1 MASEHRMAMHVRRF
15 ALLSNARV
23 ERAFDLSCFISLR
36 HIAAMR
42 LTATNYL
49 DVISSWCFWA
59 TPAWEELRVRYRD
72 QVDFNWKIALMD
84 KSGLPPTRAHTE
96 WYYRR
101 SGMLMRSPFMLDT
114 NWVEEGRAEYP
125 EPNCVA
131 EAARDLGVKDDR
143 AWIALSNAELRQGLK
158 ITDWKIATKVVA
170 DATGIDQA
178 RLLERAQSPEIDA
191 RVRKTTADFH
201 ALQVTQRPT
210 IVIDSPIG
218 DRAVFSGFAKIAP
231 LAATI
236 DAMLDDIVGYEAH
249 AAHFGSP
256 PP

>member
-15 ALLSNARV
+15 ALLSNVRA
-23 ERAFDLSCFISLR
+23 ERAFDLSRLISLR

-59 TPAWEELRVRYRD
+59 TPAWQELRARYRD

-114 NWVEEGRAEYP
+114 NWVEEGRAEYL

-158 ITDWKIATKVVA
+158 IADWKIAAKVVA

-178 RLLERAQSPEIDA
+178 RLLERAHSPEIAA
-191 RVRKTTADFH
+191 RVRKTTAEFH

-210 IVIDSPIG
+210 IVIDSPVG